1 MLQYMGSQRVQHNL
15 ATEQQQRGGK
25 YIPVCV
31 CMNWHVC
38 MCVLVTQLCLTLYD
52 PVDCSPPGFSVREIL
67 QARILEQFAISFSRG
82 SSQPRNRTQDCC
94 IADRFFTIWAT
105 GEGIDKIWWASV
117 VFPIASTFL
126 IFIVNKKPTLGN
138 YPV

>member
-82 SSQPRNRTQDCC
+82 SS
-94 IADRFFTIWAT
+94 
-105 GEGIDKIWWASV
+105 
-117 VFPIASTFL
+117 
-126 IFIVNKKPTLGN
+126 
-138 YPV
+138 